1 MSCRCR
7 PSYSRWTSRA
17 RASPLGTL
25 RIGFLENTIFQ
36 SVVPSTLHILISV
49 QQNLRLICRMD
60 GRLGQGGQMAPQS
73 TGFLGVAGLSSPTPL
88 AEQG

>member
-7 PSYSRWTSRA
+7 PSCSRWTSRA
-17 RASPLGTL
+17 KASPRRTL
-25 RIGFLENTIFQ
+25 STGFLENTIFQ

-49 QQNLRLICRMD
+49 YWNLFVCYVHG
-60 GRLGQGGQMAPQS
+60 GRGQGGQVGPS
-73 TGFLGVAGLSSPTPL
+73 GGSLGLAGPSALPRC